1 MAAGLLSDSGDT
13 QAAAPPPADG
23 APQPTA
29 TPATGTIPQQPVPQY
44 QQPAVTAPPPK
55 PMSKLQ
61 SGVAD
66 ILGDLADSLA
76 GKTRQTVY
84 RDATTGERIVENTP
98 QTRKQQWGTILARA
112 VSGAGAGAGAAPGPG
127 NKLRALSAGIQTGEA
142 QAQQQKQ
149 QQESLSDEDFKA
161 KRDVMMQNA
170 NLAVLGAKTSA
181 ASFDLAQAKVKALE
195 GTVENNNSVDKIIQ
209 DEGGEDLGLVRTP
222 ADLVA
227 LTKNNPD
234 LIKAHMNGGIYH
246 ALHFDDAGNY
256 DGMRYYTIPTDAGK
270 QKIGE
275 DVKIRTLIPGK
286 TVDDKPT
293 VGFYTVPKGSKTV
306 AEVAALSQAADEKIS
321 STQLKQY
328 NDDQKAQQA
337 ASRTRAENAASYG
350 AAAKDKAEGEKTL
363 SETSDADLVDAMGT
377 GHVPAER
384 MSYIL
389 ARKPE
394 LVQAIVAKYP
404 DFDGSKAEAYP
415 QVYKEFTSTKPGTA
429 GAAIN
434 NGATA
439 LKHLKE
445 LHDMNTVASH
455 IPGTAEYK
463 AYQNK
468 LDTVAPELAKFYGD
482 STVPGIASYRSTLGS
497 TLPGNRDAAI
507 RTQAKSMGDKL
518 DSYEQT
524 WKNAAPSKAYEAPM
538 PQIDD
543 EAKAARASLDPNY
556 KNRSVSAQNVVK
568 PGEPTATAADGSTL
582 VVRNGQ
588 WVPAQHQ

>member
-1 MAAGLLSDSGDT
+1 
-13 QAAAPPPADG
+13 
-23 APQPTA
+23 
-29 TPATGTIPQQPVPQY
+29 
-44 QQPAVTAPPPK
+44 
-55 PMSKLQ
+55 MSKFQ
-61 SGVAD
+61 SGIAD
-66 ILGDLADSLA
+66 IVGDLADALA

-84 RDATTGERIVENTP
+84 RDAQTGERVVGQEP
-98 QTRKQQWGTILARA
+98 LSRKQQWGSIVARA
-112 VSGAGAGAGAAPGPG
+112 ISGAGAGAGVAPGPG

-142 QAQQQKQ
+142 QAEQQKQ

-161 KRDVMMQNA
+161 KRDTMMQNA
-170 NLAVLGAKTSA
+170 NLALLGAKTTASA
-181 ASFDLAQAKVKALE
+181 FELGQAKVKALE
-195 GTVENNNSVDKIIQ
+195 GTVENENSVNQLIQ
-209 DEGGEDLGLVRTP
+209 DSGGEDLGVVRN
-222 ADLVA
+222 AGDLVA

-234 LIKAHMNGGIYH
+234 LIKSHMNGGIYH

-256 DGMRYYTIPTDAGK
+256 DGMRYYTIPPDAGK
-270 QKIGE
+270 QKITD
-275 DVKIRTLIPGK
+275 DVQIRTLVPGK
-286 TVDDKPT
+286 GIHDAPT
-293 VGFYTVPKGSKTV
+293 VGTYTVPKGSKTV
-306 AEVAALSQAADEKIS
+306 AEVAALSQAADEKIAG
-321 STQLKQY
+321 TQLKQY
-328 NDDQKAQQA
+328 NDDQTQQREAARGKAQN
-337 ASRTRAENAASYG
+337 AESYA
-350 AAAKDKAEGEKTL
+350 AAAKDKAEGQKAL

-377 GHVPAER
+377 GHIPAER

-394 LVQAIVAKYP
+394 LVQKIVEKYP
-404 DFDGSKAEAYP
+404 DFDGSKAAAYP
-415 QVYKEFTSTKPGTA
+415 EVYKEFTSTKPGTA

-439 LKHLKE
+439 LKHLQE
-445 LHDMNTVASH
+445 LHKMNTVASH
-455 IPGTAEYK
+455 IPGTADYK

-543 EAKAARASLDPNY
+543 KAKAARAALDPNY
-556 KNRSVSAQNVVK
+556 KNRSVSAQNAVK
-568 PGEPTATAADGSTL
+568 PGEPTATAADGTTL

-588 WVPAQHQ
+588 WVPAQHP